1 MEERQLAHVDL
12 MVTPIVEQA
21 THGTMS
27 IVDVK
32 ISRYAI

>member
-1 MEERQLAHVDL
+1 MEERQLAHVDS
-12 MVTPIVEQA
+12 MQTPIVAQA

-32 ISRYAI
+32 ISRHAI

>member
-21 THGTMS
+21 AHGTMS